1 MSTIKANTLLHSDGT
16 TTTQP
21 SIPALDKRMAKAW
34 VNFNGEGTVA
44 INSAYNVSSITD
56 NAQADYT
63 VNFTNSMANA
73 NYSFSLGVEHYNT
86 SAQYS
91 SQHIQARYG
100 GVVASSLRMII
111 SRNQTGTQY
120 DGLDVDSANVC
131 AQVFGN

>member
-111 SRNQTGTQY
+111 TRNQTGTQY

>member
-1 MSTIKANTLLHSDGT
+1 MSTIKANTLLHSDGS

-91 SQHIQARYG
+91 SQHIQARHG

>member
-1 MSTIKANTLLHSDGT
+1 MSTIKANTLLHSDGS

>member
-1 MSTIKANTLLHSDGT
+1 MSTIKANTLLHSDGS

-34 VNFNGEGTVA
+34 VNFNGQGTVA